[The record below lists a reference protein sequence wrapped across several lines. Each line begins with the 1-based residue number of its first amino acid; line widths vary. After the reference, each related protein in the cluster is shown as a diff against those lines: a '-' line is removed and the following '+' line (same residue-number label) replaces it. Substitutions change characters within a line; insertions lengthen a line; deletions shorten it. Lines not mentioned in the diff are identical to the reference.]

1 MRLAIDRIF
10 PAIVVEV
17 TNQDHSGTKRA
28 VLKAKGAKILK
39 GKGTYGIKAR
49 VITNP

>member
-1 MRLAIDRIF
+1 MKLATERIF

-28 VLKAKGAKILK
+28 VLKAKGAKILN
-39 GKGTYGIKAR
+39 GKGTYGI
-49 VITNP
+49 